1 MAYNSRLQQSCLGPR
16 STCNPLDGTPR
27 RTYFMTATSSL
38 TGAPRNALRF
48 WAEGRNI
55 FVEIPAAPTCPD
67 QPACIIKFPYGPVGL
82 AKALD
87 LLGVLRYDYSGEI
100 LT

>member
-1 MAYNSRLQQSCLGPR
+1 
-16 STCNPLDGTPR
+16 
-27 RTYFMTATSSL
+27 MTATSSL

-55 FVEIPAAPTCPD
+55 FVEIPSSPTCPD

-87 LLGVLRYDYSGEI
+87 LLNVQRYDYGGEI
-100 LT
+100 LTSAPPTRNPILHSILRARGLVP